1 LTTSKGRKSEPRENQ
16 GASGTFFIGLKM
28 LNTILGLKGKMSQ
41 SFIDGRR
48 VTVAKM
54 TAGPCV
60 VTQIKTQDHEG
71 YWALQLGIGTKSP
84 KNITKP
90 LQGHYKKSQ
99 SNPRFV
105 REVRFSEEPTYKV
118 GDEVKAIDIFK
129 VGDIVSV
136 TGISKGKGFEGGVRR
151 YHFHGGSQT
160 HGQSDRP
167 RAPGAISSGTTP
179 GRVKKG
185 KRMAGHMGTDTK
197 TIKNL
202 QIIAI
207 RPDLN
212 EIDLSGP
219 IPGIPG
225 NLVILNRL
233 HEGKLEGLQE
243 VQAQIVEG
251 KAAPTAEGATTNA

>member
-1 LTTSKGRKSEPRENQ
+1 
-16 GASGTFFIGLKM
+16 
-28 LNTILGLKGKMSQ
+28 MSQ

-48 VTVAKM
+48 VTVAKIE
-54 TAGPCV
+54 AGPCV
-60 VTQIKTQDHEG
+60 VTQIKSQEKEG
-71 YWALQLGIGTKSP
+71 YWALQLGLGTKSP

-99 SNPRFV
+99 TNPRFV
-105 REVRFSEEPTYKV
+105 REIRFTEEPTYKV
-118 GDEVKAIDIFK
+118 GDEIKATDIFSL
-129 VGDIVSV
+129 GDIVSV
-136 TGISKGKGFEGGVRR
+136 TGISKGKGFAGGVKR

-179 GRVKKG
+179 GRVRKG
-185 KRMAGHMGTDTK
+185 KRMAGHMGTDRK

-202 QIIAI
+202 QIIAM
-207 RPDLN
+207 RPEMN

-225 NLVILNRL
+225 NLVILNKL
-233 HEGKLEGLQE
+233 HTGKLEGLQE
-243 VQAQIVEG
+243 VQAQVVEG
-251 KAAPTAEGATTNA
+251 KPEPVKEGEPANA

>member
-1 LTTSKGRKSEPRENQ
+1 
-16 GASGTFFIGLKM
+16 
-28 LNTILGLKGKMSQ
+28 MSQ

-48 VTVAKM
+48 VTVARL

-60 VTQIKTQDHEG
+60 VTQIKTQTHEG
-71 YWALQLGIGTKSP
+71 YWALQLGLGSKSL

-90 LQGHYKKSQ
+90 EQGHLKNFTKD
-99 SNPRFV
+99 NKAPKFLKEIRFT
-105 REVRFSEEPTYKV
+105 EEPTYKV
-118 GDEVKAIDIFK
+118 GDEVKAEDIFK
-129 VGDIVSV
+129 VGDMVSV

-207 RPDLN
+207 RPETN

-225 NLVILNRL
+225 NLIILNRL

-243 VQAQIVEG
+243 AQAQIVEG